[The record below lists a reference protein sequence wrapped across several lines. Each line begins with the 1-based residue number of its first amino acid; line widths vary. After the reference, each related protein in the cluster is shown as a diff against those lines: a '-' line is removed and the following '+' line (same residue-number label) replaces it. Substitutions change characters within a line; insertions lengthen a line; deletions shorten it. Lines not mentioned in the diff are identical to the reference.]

1 VSSDT
6 AELAVIRAVP
16 TMESSLRALMPDL
29 LRFFLWR
36 IDNREDAADCLSET
50 LLVLWRRSGSF
61 PSEPTERRRYA
72 FGVARR
78 VALAARRGKVARH
91 ESSDELV
98 EDLALSVV
106 QVEPDFDLQRALAAL
121 GEKERELVLLVA
133 WEGFSIAEAGSL
145 IGIRPDAARQRY
157 ARARARLRKL
167 LDPNDSGRR

>member
-1 VSSDT
+1 M
-6 AELAVIRAVP
+6 IRAVP

-78 VALAARRGKVARH
+78 VARH

-98 EDLALSVV
+98 EDLALSVD
-106 QVEPDFDLQRALAAL
+106 QIEPDLDLQRALAAL

-133 WEGFSIAEAGSL
+133 WEGFSITEAGSL

-157 ARARARLRKL
+157 ARARARLRTL